1 MFYSLQ
7 QAADVVGVNK
17 STVLRAIQAG
27 KVPAT
32 RDERDQWLI
41 EPAELRR
48 VYPPAAAS
56 NRKVKRHGNT
66 HQSERAEANRRAALW
81 SELKISLLR
90 YALALLIISAKKYGC
105 TTTMLSARGVK
116 IETIDELIADGLAT
130 ANTERAGSGAI
141 EIKRVKITEAGRRA
155 LQRAEMR
162 DIHSRAPEAV
172 RAAPPLDPAG

>member
-32 RDERDQWLI
+32 RDKRDQWLI

-48 VYPPAAAS
+48 VYPLAAAG
-56 NRKVKRHGNT
+56 NRKVKRYANT
-66 HQSERAEANRRAALW
+66 HQSELAQANQRAALW
-81 SELKISLLR
+81 SELKVSSLR
-90 YALALLIISAKKYGC
+90 YALAFLSPKKYGC

-116 IETIDELIADGLAT
+116 IEMINELIGDGLAI
-130 ANTERAGSGAI
+130 ASTERMGNGAI
-141 EIKRVKITEAGRRA
+141 EIRRVKITEAGRRV
-155 LQRAEMR
+155 LQN
-162 DIHSRAPEAV
+162 
-172 RAAPPLDPAG
+172 G

>member
-17 STVLRAIQAG
+17 SNVLRAIQAG

-32 RDERDQWLI
+32 RNKRDQWLI
-41 EPAELRR
+41 EPAERR
-48 VYPPAAAS
+48 VYPPAAAGD
-56 NRKVKRHGNT
+56 RKVKRHGNT
-66 HQSERAEANRRAALW
+66 HRSERAGANRHAALW

-90 YALALLIISAKKYGC
+90 YALALLSPKKYGC

-130 ANTERAGSGAI
+130 ANTERVGSGAI
-141 EIKRVKITEAGRRA
+141 EIKRVKITEVGRRA

-162 DIHSRAPEAV
+162 DIVPSLQSA
-172 RAAPPLDPAG
+172 

>member
-32 RDERDQWLI
+32 RNKRDQWLI

-48 VYPPAAAS
+48 VYPPAAAGDH
-56 NRKVKRHGNT
+56 KVKRHGNAR
-66 HQSERAEANRRAALW
+66 QSELAEANQRAALW
-81 SELKISLLR
+81 SELKVSSLR
-90 YALALLIISAKKYGC
+90 YALALLSPKKYGC

-116 IETIDELIADGLAT
+116 IQMISELIADGLAT
-130 ANTERAGSGAI
+130 ASTERLGNGAI
-141 EIKRVKITEAGRRA
+141 EIRRVKITEVGRRA

-162 DIHSRAPEAV
+162 DIVPSLQSA
-172 RAAPPLDPAG
+172 